1 MAILS
6 PFGPFRALD
15 NNGDPLNGG
24 KLYTYE
30 AGTSTPKST
39 YTDAGGL
46 TANANPVVL
55 NSAGYANIWLGDGGY
70 KFILKTSA
78 DATLWT
84 IDDIGGDSTNAFGGA
99 FTDNSGSL
107 SVSTVYQNGVI
118 RQTGA
123 GTLSLL
129 PAATAGSG
137 FYFIVRKDTASTV
150 TIDPNLSE
158 TINGAS
164 TLSLVSD
171 AVIICNGTAW
181 YTLFMDIVT
190 LAGTNAFT
198 GTNTFAGTST
208 FSGSVA
214 LNGTTTMVGIVAIA
228 GNASTQAKIS
238 LAEDTDNG
246 TNKVTIQPPA
256 ALAAD
261 YTLTLPVDDGTPNQ
275 YLKTD
280 GSGVTS
286 WASPVIVDRAYTEY
300 LTSADITTVIPFD
313 DTIPQVGEG
322 TQILSVSITP
332 KTTTNRIRLRFTGT
346 GNISSN
352 DVIIFAMFANGAA
365 DAIAAGATFSQA
377 TGNLVNCILETELV
391 PGSTSAQTYTLRVGP
406 SSALTLRMNGTS
418 AARRFGG
425 VAKCVLI
432 AEEITA

>member
-24 KLYTYE
+24 KLFTYE

-39 YTDAGGL
+39 FTDAGGL

-55 NSAGYANIWLGDGGY
+55 DSAGYANIWLGDGGY
-70 KFILKTSA
+70 KFILQTA
-78 DATLWT
+78 AGATLWT
-84 IDDIGGDSTNAFGGA
+84 IDDIGGDATNAFGA
-99 FTDNSGSL
+99 SITDNSGSL
-107 SVSTVYQNGVI
+107 SISTVYQNGVI

-137 FYFIVRKDTASTV
+137 FYFIVRKDTSATV

-181 YTLFMDIVT
+181 YTLFMDSVT
-190 LAGTNAFT
+190 AAGTNTFT
-198 GTNTFAGTST
+198 GTNTFS
-208 FSGSVA
+208 
-214 LNGTTTMVGIVAIA
+214 GTTTLTGAVTINGTAAAQASIA
-228 GNASTQAKIS
+228 M
-238 LAEDTDNG
+238 AEDTDNG

-256 ALAAD
+256 TLAAD
-261 YTLTLPVDDGTPNQ
+261 YTLTLPADDGSANQ

-280 GSGVTS
+280 GSGVLG
-286 WASPVIVDRAYTEY
+286 WATLAADVIVDRAYAEY
-300 LTSADITTVIPFD
+300 LTNADIATVVPFD

-332 KTTTNRIRLRFTGT
+332 KTTTNRIRLRFSGT
-346 GNISSN
+346 GSTAGNN
-352 DVIIFAMFANGAA
+352 MVIYAIFANGASN
-365 DAIAAGATFSQA
+365 AIAAGASYNA
-377 TGNLVNCILETELV
+377 TAPVQTPCVLETELV
-391 PGSTSAQTYTLRVGP
+391 PGSTSAQTYTVRVGP
-406 SSALTLRMNGTS
+406 DTGTLRMNGTS